1 VRHAFPVA
9 LASVVVLA
17 GCAASAPVG
26 VGDELSGT
34 VTVLAAASLRDVFD
48 DLADRFRSDYPDVE
62 IVLGYGGSSGLA
74 EQIISGAPADVFA
87 AANPATMST
96 VSDAGLAVEPVVFA
110 TNTLQIAVPRGN
122 PGNVAGIA
130 DLARP
135 ELAIALCDPT
145 VPCGAAAVEVLD
157 RAGVTASVDTL
168 EEDVRAALTKA
179 ALGEVDAALVYR
191 TDVIAAGGEVEAV
204 EVPEASEVVNVYA
217 ISPLT
222 EARNPEAARAF
233 LDLVLSATG
242 RTVLERAGFGAP

>member
-1 VRHAFPVA
+1 MRHAFPVA